1 MVKSSRYLVVSALAL
16 ALSACASMAPPRAEL
31 PSAAVESIIPSA
43 FPAVPGDRAVIGV
56 AADLPWASYYAD
68 PALRG
73 LIERA
78 LVNNRDLRMA
88 VINVERARGT
98 ARIARSPL
106 LPSAGV
112 GVQGSIGSGPDSY
125 QSGVNASYEFDLFGK
140 LRNQS
145 AAAQNAL
152 LSQEQNARTAQQ
164 ALVSQIAQL
173 YLTALADRAQAKL
186 ASSTLKNNQEVL
198 DLVDK
203 RHTVG
208 VANGLELAQARSQV
222 EAARTALAQYQGQI
236 EQDRNLMTLLVGEP
250 VPDTVY
256 ARSWD
261 SNLVVVPPL
270 PANVPSEVLLRR
282 PDIMAAEYSLR
293 AANANVAAAR
303 AAFFPSISLTGSG
316 GVGGTSLSDLFSG
329 DFLWNFVP
337 KVTLPIFTGG
347 ALQGQYAVAK
357 ADQDLA
363 LASYEKTIQSGFRE
377 VADGLALVRTQQDQ
391 LTAQTNLVRAAS
403 RANELVRVRYRYG
416 YDSYLNLLD
425 SQRSLYQAQSA
436 LINTQLMAQINR
448 VKLYQALGGGA
459 PNN

>member
-1 MVKSSRYLVVSALAL
+1 MVKSSRVLTISVLAL
-16 ALSACASMAPPRAEL
+16 ALSACASMAPPRTEL
-31 PSAAVESIIPSA
+31 PPAAVGTIIPSA
-43 FPAVPGDRAVIGV
+43 FPAVPGDKAVIGV
-56 AADLPWASYYAD
+56 AADLPWSSYYAD
-68 PALRG
+68 PALRS

-88 VINVERARGT
+88 VINVERARAQ

-112 GVQGSIGSGPDSY
+112 GAQASIGSGTDSY
-125 QSGVNASYEFDLFGK
+125 QSSVNGSYEVDLFGK

-173 YLTALADRAQAKL
+173 YLTSLADRAQASL

-236 EQDRNLMTLLVGEP
+236 EQDKNLMTLLIGEP
-250 VPDTVY
+250 VPDSVY
-256 ARSWD
+256 ARKWD

-270 PANVPSEVLLRR
+270 PANLPSEVLLRR
-282 PDIMAAEYSLR
+282 PDIMSAEYSLR

-303 AAFFPSISLTGSG
+303 AAFFPSIALTGSAG
-316 GVGGTSLSDLFSG
+316 LGGTSLSDLVSG
-329 DFLWNFVP
+329 KFLWNFVP

-347 ALQGQYAVAK
+347 ALQGQHEVAK
-357 ADQDLA
+357 AEQDLA
-363 LASYEKTIQSGFRE
+363 LANYEKTIQSGFRE
-377 VADGLALVRTQQDQ
+377 VADGMALLRTQQDQ
-391 LTAQTNLVRAAS
+391 LNAQTNLVRAAS

-416 YDSYLNLLD
+416 YDSYLNMLD

-436 LINTQLMAQINR
+436 LINAQLAAQLNR
-448 VKLYQALGGGA
+448 VKLYQSLGGGA
-459 PNN
+459 SQ